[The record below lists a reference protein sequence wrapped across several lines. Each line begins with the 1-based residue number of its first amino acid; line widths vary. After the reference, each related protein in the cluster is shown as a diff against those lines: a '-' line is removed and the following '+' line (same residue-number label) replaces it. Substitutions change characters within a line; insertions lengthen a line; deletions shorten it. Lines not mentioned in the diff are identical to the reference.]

1 MHRARIQATLTFF
14 GMTRTQFTTQFAEI
28 LNVPAAELTPDRPM
42 TSIESWDSVMLL
54 SAMVFIDSELGLTIR
69 PEKLSSAATFGDIL
83 VAVAGKL
90 EGE

>member
-1 MHRARIQATLTFF
+1 
-14 GMTRTQFTTQFAEI
+14 MTRTQFVTQFAEI
-28 LNVPAAELTPDRPM
+28 LNVPATELTPERAM

-83 VAVAGKL
+83 AAVAANLDVEHPG
-90 EGE
+90 

>member
-1 MHRARIQATLTFF
+1 
-14 GMTRTQFTTQFAEI
+14 
-28 LNVPAAELTPDRPM
+28 M